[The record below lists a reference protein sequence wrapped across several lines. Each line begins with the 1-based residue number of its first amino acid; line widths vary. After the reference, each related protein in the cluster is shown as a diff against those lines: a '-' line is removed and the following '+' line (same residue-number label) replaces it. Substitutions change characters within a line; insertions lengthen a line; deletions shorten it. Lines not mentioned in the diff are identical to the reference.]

1 LHITHPVSE
10 KKATSLSRPGFLFL
24 LLSSVFLAACH
35 SSIPDDALRLDGESL
50 KQRRIQTRYYQT
62 DNETKVLTACA
73 ALLQDLGFNIDE
85 SEPRLGTI
93 TGSKNRSAVSAGQV
107 VGSVIAAFFG
117 FNVPWDKSQN
127 MRVCVVTTPVE
138 EKKIILV
145 RVTFQRIVWNTAG
158 QISKRE
164 GLTEPGIYQEFFA
177 RLSKSLFLQAQ
188 EAL

>member
-1 LHITHPVSE
+1 V
-10 KKATSLSRPGFLFL
+10 SRPCLAFFFLVSAFL
-24 LLSSVFLAACH
+24 VACH
-35 SSIPDDALRLDGESL
+35 SSIPDDALRLNGESL
-50 KQRRIQTRYYQT
+50 KQRQIQTRSYQT
-62 DNETKVLTACA
+62 DDETKVLTACA

-107 VGSVIAAFFG
+107 IGSVIAAFFG
-117 FNVPWDKSQN
+117 VNVPWDRSQN
-127 MRVCVVTTPVE
+127 MRVSVVTMPVE